1 MAQYLLLNT
10 RCYFPYFFPR
20 LQCFCNVYFCSR
32 FFKGYYSLF
41 ASSSCELALAGQ
53 DECRF
58 NVVVRVR
65 ILPDKKKKKVRRNNP
80 SSLFLSLNASLLAWR
95 KHVPRCVTCVPSR
108 GERFSTNRSLHT
120 SCTVGAV
127 GVRHR
132 AKFVNKREHDDVCFP
147 VCSFSC
153 RNSA

>member
-65 ILPDKKKKKVRRNNP
+65 ILPDKKKKSATKQPFEPFSVSKRE
-80 SSLFLSLNASLLAWR
+80 SA
-95 KHVPRCVTCVPSR
+95 CVTQAC
-108 GERFSTNRSLHT
+108 STLRHL
-120 SCTVGAV
+120 CAV
-127 GVRHR
+127 SW
-132 AKFVNKREHDDVCFP
+132 REIFYKPISSYVVYCW
-147 VCSFSC
+147 CC
-153 RNSA
+153 RCETQSQICK